1 MKENFKFIK
10 MLFFLLF
17 SLSCADL
24 AAFNRYRNVAAHHVE
39 SRILADKKVSPLAHI
54 KLKMLANL
62 IKNGKS
68 PILTKSFNKIHRRYA
83 KEVKNGARL
92 ARFLTNK
99 YTQYQ

>member
-17 SLSCADL
+17 SLSFADL

-39 SRILADKKVSPLAHI
+39 SRILADKRVSPLAHI
-54 KLKMLANL
+54 KLQMLANL
-62 IKNGKS
+62 MKNGKS
-68 PILTKSFNKIHRRYA
+68 PILTKSFNEIHRRYA
-83 KEVKNGARL
+83 KVAKNGARL
-92 ARFLTNK
+92 AKFLTNQ